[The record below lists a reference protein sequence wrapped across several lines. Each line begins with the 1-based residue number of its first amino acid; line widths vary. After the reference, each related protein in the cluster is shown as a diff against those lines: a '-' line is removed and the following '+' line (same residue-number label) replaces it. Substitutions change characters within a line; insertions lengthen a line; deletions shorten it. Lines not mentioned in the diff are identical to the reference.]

1 MPHDGVM
8 SDLMWSDPEE
18 SIEGFSLSPR
28 GAGLLIYLMWLP
40 SRLIILFCSFCD
52 GFLMNFNRYGL
63 SNASS
68 SNLFI

>member
-28 GAGLLIYLMWLP
+28 GAGLLIYIIYLDMCSAVTW
-40 SRLIILFCSFCD
+40 SRGSTESTILS
-52 GFLMNFNRYGL
+52 
-63 SNASS
+63 
-68 SNLFI
+68 